1 MSKSLP
7 VKEVCKSYDEIHD
20 GKTMNILGVE
30 KQIGEKVVRIF
41 LYYIRQIGK
50 KPSFSSRKWRY

>member
-20 GKTMNILGVE
+20 GKTMNILGDE
-30 KQIGEKVVRIF
+30 RQIGEK
-41 LYYIRQIGK
+41 
-50 KPSFSSRKWRY
+50 SSKNILVQYSPNR